1 MIEYLTTLDDLQV
14 TILSIGGILLI
25 AAIIAAISDYIEKKE
40 NIK

>member
-40 NIK
+40 DAK